1 MPSQPSQVVQVAVP
15 RPLRR
20 LFDYLAPAGAAPVGA
35 RVRVPFGRARLI
47 GVVAGHRDHSP
58 HALKPVQEVLDA
70 EPLLPAHLMA
80 LARWLAAYYHYPIGE
95 VIDAMLPVK
104 ARRGAAARAAAEVEW
119 RPCDDVAGVDLRRAP
134 RQAETLARLRALGRA
149 PARQLAPL
157 GLARRQLVLLAAK
170 GLVRQQPVDIPP
182 APTGASPSL
191 RLTAAQAEAVGAITA
206 TLGTRAVHLL
216 DGVTGSGKTE
226 VYMRVIAEALRAGRQ
241 ALVLVPEIAL
251 TPQTVARFRTRFG
264 HVATLHS
271 AATDAQ
277 RFDTWLKCASG
288 AHRVLVGTRSAVLAP
303 LPSLGVIVVDE
314 EHDSSFKQTEGLP
327 YSARDVAVKR
337 AQMLAIPVVLGSATP
352 SMATVENAA
361 GARYRHLRLP
371 RRAGGA
377 SLPTFRIADIRGARL
392 DRGLCAE
399 SHHAIA
405 SHLAAGNQTLVFI
418 NRRGYAP
425 VLLCGR
431 CAWRARC
438 SHCEV
443 NMTFHAK
450 PRQLRCHQCDARQA
464 APAACPACGEAALA
478 LVGSGTQRAE
488 EALSERHP
496 GVPVVRI
503 DRDTAGSVR
512 QLEADFRRL
521 RGGEPAILV
530 GTQLLAKGHHLPAVT
545 LVVVLDA
552 DYGFLA
558 PDFSAPERTAALI
571 VQVAGRAGRAQRPG
585 EVLIQSFD
593 PHNANLQ
600 ALIRK
605 GYPGFLAAER
615 RIRAAASMPPFT
627 GMALIRARAKVASA
641 ARELLE
647 AAAAALAGDQVE
659 VLGPAPAP
667 VARRADLHRWQLF
680 AIAQRPRLHQ
690 ALTRLERA
698 NPQVPAVSWS
708 IDVDPLD
715 AG

>member
-1 MPSQPSQVVQVAVP
+1 MSSPSRVVQVAVP

-20 LFDYLAPAGAAPVGA
+20 LFDYRAPTGAAPIGA
-35 RVRVPFGRARLI
+35 RVRVPFGRAPLV
-47 GVVAGHRDHSP
+47 GVVAAFRDDSP
-58 HALKPVQEVLDA
+58 HALKAVQEVLDV
-70 EPLLPAHLMA
+70 EPLLPAHLMD
-80 LARWLAAYYHYPIGE
+80 LARWLAAYYHHPIGE
-95 VIDAMLPVK
+95 VIDTMLPAK
-104 ARRGAAARAAAEVEW
+104 ARRGAPAIPADEIEW
-119 RPCDDVAGVDLRRAP
+119 RPCDGAAESDLRRAP
-134 RQAETLARLRALGRA
+134 RQAEALARLRALGRA
-149 PARQLAPL
+149 SDQHLAQL
-157 GLARRQLVLLAAK
+157 GLARRTLALLAAK
-170 GLVRQQPVDIPP
+170 GLARREIAQRP
-182 APTGASPSL
+182 AAPAGEPPSL
-191 RLTAAQAEAVGAITA
+191 RLTAAQAAAVDAITA
-206 TLGTRAVHLL
+206 SLGTRATHLL

-251 TPQTVARFRTRFG
+251 TPQTVARFRDRFG
-264 HVATLHS
+264 AVATLHS

-314 EHDSSFKQTEGLP
+314 EHDASFKQTEGLP

-337 AQMLAIPVVLGSATP
+337 AQMLAVPVVLGSATP
-352 SMATVENAA
+352 SMASVENAA
-361 GARYRHLRLP
+361 AARYRHLRLP
-371 RRAGGA
+371 HRAGGA
-377 SLPTFRIADIRGARL
+377 SLPTFRVVDIRGARL

-399 SHHAIA
+399 SHQAIA
-405 SHLAAGNQTLVFI
+405 AHLAAGGQALVFI

-425 VLLCGR
+425 VLLCER

-450 PRQLRCHQCDARQA
+450 PRQLRCHQCDARLGV
-464 APAACPACGEAALA
+464 PPACPACGETALA

-488 EALSERHP
+488 EALVERHP
-496 GVPVVRI
+496 GMPVVRI
-503 DRDTAGSVR
+503 DRDTARGMR
-512 QLEADFRRL
+512 RLEADLDAL
-521 RGGEPAILV
+521 RGGDPAILV
-530 GTQLLAKGHHLPAVT
+530 GTQLLAKGHHLPGVT

-593 PHNANLQ
+593 PDNANLQ
-600 ALIRK
+600 ALIKK

-615 RIRAAASMPPFT
+615 RIRAAAAMPPFT
-627 GMALIRARAKVASA
+627 GMALIRARAKAANA
-641 ARELLE
+641 ARAALE
-647 AAAAALAGDQVE
+647 AAAAALADDEVE

-680 AIAQRPRLHQ
+680 VIAPRRCLHR

-698 NPQVPAVSWS
+698 NPQTPAASWS

-715 AG
+715 AS